1 MAPVAVF
8 STVSV
13 KLSVLFVDL
22 SYLIMPESVVQS
34 KPESLCVVRLSA
46 IGDTCHALAVIRRLQ
61 DNWPDIR
68 ITWIIGKTE
77 ASLMSDIDDIEFIIF
92 DKSKGR
98 RAYKDVRSQLNG
110 RRFDMA
116 LCMHASM
123 RANLLSR
130 SLPTQIRL
138 GFDRSRARD
147 FQWLFTNQRIPA
159 AKREHAL
166 EAMMSFATTIGAEPR
181 DLRWDIPLSD
191 DHREFAA
198 RFADPARP
206 LVVISPCSSQRSRN
220 YRNWSIGNYA
230 AVIQHLQQKHG
241 CKVVL
246 TGGNS
251 ELEKEYSAALCKGG
265 SQQIENRVGKTSLKE
280 LLALISVADLLIC
293 PDSGPAHMAT
303 TVGTPVMGLFAT
315 SNPARTGPYLSR
327 DLTVNRYPDA
337 ARKYL
342 GRDVEALRWGQRVR
356 HPDAMDMITI
366 RDVSDKIDHFFA
378 K

>member
-13 KLSVLFVDL
+13 KLSVPSVDL
-22 SYLIMPESVVQS
+22 SYLMMPDLAVQS

-61 DNWPDIR
+61 DNWPDTR

-77 ASLMSDIDDIEFIIF
+77 ASLMSDIDDIDFVIF

-98 RAYKDVRSQLNG
+98 RAYRDVRRQLEG
-110 RRFDMA
+110 TRFDIA

-130 SLPTQIRL
+130 SLPTRTRL

-147 FQWLFTNQRIPA
+147 FQWLFTNRRVPA
-159 AKREHAL
+159 AKCEHAL
-166 EAMMSFATTIGAEPR
+166 EAMMSFATAIGAEPKE
-181 DLRWDIPLSD
+181 LRWDIPLSD
-191 DHREFAA
+191 DHRKFAA
-198 RFADPARP
+198 RFVDPGRP
-206 LVVISPCSSQRSRN
+206 LVVISPCSGQRSRN
-220 YRNWSIGNYA
+220 YRNWSISNYA
-230 AVIQHLQQKHG
+230 TIIQHLQREHG
-241 CKVVL
+241 CKIVL
-246 TGGNS
+246 TGGSS
-251 ELEKEYSAALCKGG
+251 ELENEYSAALCKSG
-265 SQQIENRVGKTSLKE
+265 SEQIENRVGKTSLKE
-280 LLALISVADLLIC
+280 VLALLSVADLLIC

-315 SNPARTGPYLSR
+315 SNPDRTGPYLSR

-337 ARKYL
+337 VRKYL

-356 HPDAMDMITI
+356 HPDAMNMITI
-366 RDVSDKIDHFFA
+366 GDVSDKIDQFFR